1 MDAPLWLRDPRFNLF
16 CGRSAGVVTGTVA
29 GTGTADDGRKAEA
42 NPLLSHSN
50 SAFTASTALLM
61 SLPIQF
67 NLDYLNTNIPD
78 LNLRLTLPTL
88 LM

>member
-1 MDAPLWLRDPRFNLF
+1 
-16 CGRSAGVVTGTVA
+16 
-29 GTGTADDGRKAEA
+29 
-42 NPLLSHSN
+42 LSHSN